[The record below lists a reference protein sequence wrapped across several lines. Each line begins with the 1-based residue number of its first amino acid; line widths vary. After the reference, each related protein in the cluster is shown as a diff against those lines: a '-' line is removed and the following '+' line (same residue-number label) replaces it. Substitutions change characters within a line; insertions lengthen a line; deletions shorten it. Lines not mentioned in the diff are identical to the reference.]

1 MTPCVHLDA
10 IQQSSGNKKKIQAP
24 IRSFDDRFNDL
35 MAFRAKYGHCDVSQ
49 RGENASLGKLCKNM
63 REKYKN
69 MRNNQKPRIKLSD
82 GQLQHLNDAG
92 FKWSLVGSAFNKRF
106 NDLMSFKAKYGHCDV
121 FTPW

>member
-1 MTPCVHLDA
+1 
-10 IQQSSGNKKKIQAP
+10 
-24 IRSFDDRFNDL
+24 

-82 GQLQHLNDAG
+82 GQLQHLTDAG
-92 FKWSLVGSAFNKRF
+92 FKWSLKAGFQVVFGRVGF
-106 NDLMSFKAKYGHCDV
+106 
-121 FTPW
+121 

>member
-35 MAFRAKYGHCDVSQ
+35 MAFKAKYGHCIVSYNGEDV
-49 RGENASLGKLCKNM
+49 SLGKWCNTV
-63 REKYKN
+63 RGSYKKIQ
-69 MRNNQKPRIKLSD
+69 NNKKPKTKLSD
-82 GQLQHLNDAG
+82 EQIQRLNDAG